1 MKLQE
6 LKKLA
11 PEQLAYHWSLGRFPF
26 DLVDKCDIC
35 LTQHG
40 TAGCQRHAEMGELIP
55 DLGGAGVYKVKGPSG
70 EWLARHLDELYA
82 LRLYFRRFY
91 RDAPD
96 DVDAEQLTK
105 REVEHVHQ

>member
-1 MKLQE
+1 MTLEE
-6 LKKLA
+6 LKKLK
-11 PEQLAYHWSLGRFPF
+11 PEQLARRWSTYGFPF
-26 DLVDKCDIC
+26 DLVDGCNIC

-55 DLGGAGVYKVKGPSG
+55 DVEGAGIYKVRGPCG
-70 EWLARHLDELYA
+70 EWLAKHLDELYA

-91 RDAPD
+91 RDTPD
-96 DVDAEQLTK
+96 EQLTE